1 MQIGIITVQKP
12 DYHPNR
18 RLMEA
23 ARRAGHRAT
32 LLHPYRLWPVIQD
45 GQLDLI
51 GENTAALPQVVLPR
65 QGAQIGDACLALI
78 RQIQRLGTVL
88 VNGPEAIA
96 IARNKFLT
104 QQTLTSAGLRCPDS
118 VFINDAA
125 GFFQAVE
132 RLGGY
137 PVVAKRVSGRQGE
150 GVLRIMN
157 RQDARQRAMSTLDR
171 RSGLIVQHYL
181 PPERRRD
188 LRALVVGGQLVCA
201 AELFPPTDEFR
212 ANFHLG
218 GDIRSTTLAEDLERT
233 ALGAAAATGCDV
245 AGIDMMVDHDDRPT
259 IVEVNYSPGF
269 KGLEAATGLDIADR
283 IVRFAMDRYHQG
295 TK

>member
-1 MQIGIITVQKP
+1 MRKAFFSRPAAIEKKEVLRIQYVMQIGIITVQKP
-12 DYHPNR
+12 DYHPNL

-23 ARRAGHRAT
+23 ARQTGHRAT
-32 LLHPYRLWPVIQD
+32 LLDPYRLWPVIQD

-51 GENTAALPQVVLPR
+51 GENAAALPQVVLPR

-104 QQTLTSAGLRCPDS
+104 QQTLTAAGLRCPDS
-118 VFINDAA
+118 VFINDTA
-125 GFFQAVE
+125 GFFQAVD

-137 PVVAKRVSGRQGE
+137 PVVAKRVSSRQGE
-150 GVLRIMN
+150 GVVRIMN
-157 RQDARQRAMSTLDR
+157 RQDARQRALSTLDR

-201 AELFPPTDEFR
+201 AEL
-212 ANFHLG
+212 
-218 GDIRSTTLAEDLERT
+218 
-233 ALGAAAATGCDV
+233 
-245 AGIDMMVDHDDRPT
+245 
-259 IVEVNYSPGF
+259 
-269 KGLEAATGLDIADR
+269 
-283 IVRFAMDRYHQG
+283 
-295 TK
+295 